1 MDKDMKS
8 SIQPI
13 EPEQQSNDTVDQ
25 QQISNSRRRFAKAVA
40 GSGVVLSLAS
50 KPVMGSNYWCTG
62 SGGMSGNTSSHGPKR
77 SCFACSPGY
86 WKGHPDVWPAPY
98 YPYQICKCSSGTLVT
113 DTSKG
118 PTTFLAAFGSGPSDT
133 MMSILQTQNGT
144 RDWHAICA
152 LLNAA
157 KAAAIGSTSAYNVF
171 EIKQMYASGAP
182 ASTFSSTW
190 EGTMHNCPTL
200 LGGNGSIYLDG
211 NFPFCKV
218 IAPNGNESDTANHC

>member
-8 SIQPI
+8 STQTT

-25 QQISNSRRRFAKAVA
+25 QQVSSSRRRFAKAVA

-77 SCFACSPGY
+77 SCLACSPGY
-86 WKGHPDVWPAPY
+86 WKSSPGAWPAPY
-98 YPYQICKCSSGTLVT
+98 YPYQICKCSGMTLSVIH
-113 DTSKG
+113 G
-118 PTTFLAAFGSGPSDT
+118 ATTFLAAFGSGPNDT
-133 MMSILQTQNGT
+133 MMSILKTQNGT
-144 RDWHAICA
+144 RNWHAICA

-157 KAAAIGSTSAYNVF
+157 KAAAIGLASAYTVF

-182 ASTFSSTW
+182 ASTFSSTYD
-190 EGTMHNCPTL
+190 EATGMHNCPL
-200 LGGNGSIYLDG
+200 PNDNGSVYLAE
-211 NFPFCKV
+211 NLQFCK
-218 IAPNGNESDTANHC
+218 IIDHNGDETSTANHC